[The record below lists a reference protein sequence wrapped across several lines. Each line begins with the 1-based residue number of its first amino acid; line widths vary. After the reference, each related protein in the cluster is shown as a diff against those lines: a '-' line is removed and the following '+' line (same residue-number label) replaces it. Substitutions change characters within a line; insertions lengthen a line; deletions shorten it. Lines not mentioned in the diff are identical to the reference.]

1 MVFSILAYMLSG
13 CAPNAIITDQDNAMQ
28 KAIEV
33 VFRMHDTSDV
43 LWHIMKKLPEK
54 LKGYKKY
61 KLIKLL

>member
-1 MVFSILAYMLSG
+1 MVFSILAYMLFG

-43 LWHIMKKLPEK
+43 CGIQ
-54 LKGYKKY
+54 
-61 KLIKLL
+61 